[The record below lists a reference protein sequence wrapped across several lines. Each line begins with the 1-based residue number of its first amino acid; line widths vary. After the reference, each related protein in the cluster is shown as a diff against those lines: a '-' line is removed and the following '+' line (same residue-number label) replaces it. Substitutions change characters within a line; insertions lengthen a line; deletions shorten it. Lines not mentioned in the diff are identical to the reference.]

1 MTTTPHAP
9 SSDIWLTQAC
19 EVVVRQQEALER
31 CLAAA
36 AKPATSETIISIPV
50 LQDIAPQGRA
60 TPDVPLVLGHLQ
72 AAMKSLGTALASQGI
87 AVFTSGSIDV
97 RLAPQGGRITLPE
110 PIQEAWKRTK
120 VAAICLVEDH
130 GTSEQARR
138 LHAARVKWPV
148 GGTIVVVNPVGPR
161 RTWAD
166 RLMGA
171 KEAAANAPK
180 PVGAATRGRRAV
192 LVVDDE
198 ADIRD
203 SLSMFLSKHLP
214 GMDIVTAASG
224 PEALQEL
231 SDRPVALII
240 SDLRMP
246 VMDGIS
252 FLEKARDMKPE
263 AGRFLL
269 TAYPGP
275 DVETQAR
282 EQAGVETVL
291 RKPASLPE
299 LVSILSQVEKRLLEG
314 RS

>member
-1 MTTTPHAP
+1 MASVSPVPTP
-9 SSDIWLTQAC
+9 DVWLTQAC

-31 CLAAA
+31 CLAAGA
-36 AKPATSETIISIPV
+36 APGTGETLISIP
-50 LQDIAPQGRA
+50 LMEDTTPQTPA

-72 AAMKSLGTALASQGI
+72 TVMRNLSNTLAA
-87 AVFTSGSIDV
+87 SGVGVLSPRAIDV
-97 RLAPQGGRITLPE
+97 RLAAVNGRVPVPE
-110 PIQEAWKRTK
+110 AIQDAWKRTK

-148 GGTIVVVNPVGPR
+148 GGTIVVVNPVGSKR
-161 RTWAD
+161 SWAD
-166 RLMGA
+166 RLLGA
-171 KEAAANAPK
+171 KEAIANAPK
-180 PVGAATRGRRAV
+180 AAAPAARGRPAV

-203 SLSMFLSKHLP
+203 SLSLFLAKHLP

-252 FLEKARDMKPE
+252 FLEKAREMRPD

-275 DVETQAR
+275 DVESKAKS
-282 EQAGVETVL
+282 QAGVETVM

-299 LVSILSQVEKRLLEG
+299 LVGILQQVEARLVKTG
-314 RS
+314 R